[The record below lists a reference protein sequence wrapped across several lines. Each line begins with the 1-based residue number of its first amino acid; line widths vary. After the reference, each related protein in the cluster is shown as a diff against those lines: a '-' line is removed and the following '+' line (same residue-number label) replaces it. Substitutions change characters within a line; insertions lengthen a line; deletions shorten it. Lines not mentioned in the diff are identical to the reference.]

1 MLVYWSDRAQEDIVR
16 IVAYIAEDSP
26 TATERVEGRI
36 YAAATL
42 LTDQPG
48 MGRPGRVAGTC
59 ELVIGGTRYIVPY
72 RVRDQVVEII
82 AVMHTAQQWPESFD

>member
-16 IVAYIAEDSP
+16 IVTYIAEDSP
-26 TATERVEGRI
+26 TAAERVEGRI

-48 MGRPGRVAGTC
+48 MGRVDGTR
-59 ELVIGGTRYIVPY
+59 ELVIGDTSYIVPY
-72 RVRDQVVEII
+72 HVRGQVVEII
-82 AVMHTAQQWPESFD
+82 AVMHAARQWPESFD